1 MTRIKPFMMA
11 GLLAIALTACDANFH
26 SIHREDNFT
35 TGLDSA
41 LSGEVILTDGKQ
53 RSIVATPAPTK
64 DNEDELLVVCK
75 ERYPDLF
82 SALASSGS
90 GSVDY
95 QKIAAAI
102 ALGTSGS
109 TGFAG
114 LRTQLRETQA
124 SFLEFVCTA
133 YAAGALTK
141 DEVARHLRLYQNTL
155 TAQLAIEQLTGYAQP
170 TLAAVGQ
177 SSAGSTGKDVV
188 AITESLKQA
197 RAQLVEAE
205 TTQTTE
211 QAEYDTIMAGVKQAQ
226 GNPGASDEAALK
238 AATKEQ
244 KAQIE
249 KAVGELAAATR
260 NVADARANVA
270 AIETALAT
278 ARTSVEASTSAA
290 PANIGAAPAQAIAS
304 MHPDSVAWVSWAVTR
319 IVQNTQAQHF
329 TAEWCQRIL
338 APPMQDFPM
347 EAYTNVVQTGYA
359 PGSTQAMCINYLN
372 SLAPEPGDDRTG
384 NGGSAG
390 NDGPQPKD
398 SRNATSGTG
407 KSSAGSPVVIQPAPS
422 RSRSTVAP
430 PGAGTPGRPPVDPT
444 PGPTPQVERPQGEVM

>member
-1 MTRIKPFMMA
+1 MMA
-11 GLLAIALTACDANFH
+11 GLLAISLTACDANFQ
-26 SIHREDNFT
+26 SIHREDSFT
-35 TGLDSA
+35 TGLDA
-41 LSGEVILTDGKQ
+41 APTGEVILTDGKQ

-64 DNEDELLVVCK
+64 GNEDKLLVVCK

-95 QKIAAAI
+95 EKIAAAI

-133 YAAGALTK
+133 YAAGALSK

-177 SSAGSTGKDVV
+177 SSAGSTGKDIVGLM
-188 AITESLKQA
+188 ASLKAA

-205 TTQTTE
+205 QQQAAEKTE
-211 QAEYDTIMAGVKQAQ
+211 YETVMAGVKQAQ
-226 GNPGASDEAALK
+226 GKPQASDEEALK

-244 KAQIE
+244 KAQID
-249 KAVGELAAATR
+249 KAVAEYTAATR
-260 NVADARANVA
+260 NTGDARANVTSL
-270 AIETALAT
+270 EEKLAT

-290 PANIGAAPAQAIAS
+290 PASLGTAPAQAISS
-304 MHPDSVAWVSWAVTR
+304 MHPHSVAWVAWAVTR

-338 APPMQDFPM
+338 ARPTDGLPA
-347 EAYTNVVQTGYA
+347 EAYANVVQTGY
-359 PGSTQAMCINYLN
+359 PPDSTQAMCINYLKN
-372 SLAPEPGDDRTG
+372 LPQKLGGNAP
-384 NGGSAG
+384 
-390 NDGPQPKD
+390 
-398 SRNATSGTG
+398 
-407 KSSAGSPVVIQPAPS
+407 VPS
-422 RSRSTVAP
+422 FNEP
-430 PGAGTPGRPPVDPT
+430 PGAGTSGLPSIA
-444 PGPTPQVERPQGEVM
+444 PGPDLIPNLLAP